1 MKYSLRLTVGLAL
14 ILMIGMSRAAPAQV
28 RGIPV
33 YNSGVPRGL
42 GIYGD
47 VGFSNEAAGKGTA
60 LAVSGRAGFGPLGAT
75 AILSTFN
82 PDGPGGSD
90 LSVGATLNYKL
101 FGGPLVPLSVTLQG
115 GVGYSKPDE
124 SAFLPGGPVSGDLTE
139 LRFPVGL
146 GFALTIPNPV
156 LAIRPWIAPR
166 LDIVRSSISGTSN
179 TETHFG
185 LGGGLELNLLN
196 GFGLHAAYDRVF
208 TDSGDPSVFG
218 LGAHYALR
226 IPGL

>member
-1 MKYSLRLTVGLAL
+1 LAALAAGTGL
-14 ILMIGMSRAAPAQV
+14 SAPSAQAQV

-33 YNSGVPRGL
+33 YNSGVAT
-42 GIYGD
+42 GIALYGD
-47 VGFSNEAAGKGTA
+47 FGFPNSDAGKGTA
-60 LAVSGRAGFGPLGAT
+60 YALTGRAGFGPFGAT
-75 AILSTFN
+75 AIFSSFN
-82 PDGPGGSD
+82 PDGPASSD

-101 FGGPLVPLSVTLQG
+101 FGGPLIPLSLTLQG
-115 GVGYSKPDE
+115 GIGYSKPDTGL
-124 SAFLPGGPVSGDLTE
+124 LPGHDTE

-146 GFALTIPNPV
+146 GFALTIPNPM

-166 LDIVRSSISGTSN
+166 VDIVKSSGGGLSN
-179 TETHFG
+179 TETNFG

-208 TDSGDPSVFG
+208 VDGGDPSTFG
-218 LGAHYALR
+218 LGAHFAFR